1 MKLELTGSGEVEN
14 MGMNKQQLLNG
25 FDHIIRG
32 VYDGK
37 TFYFRMHKYL
47 RIFKPNK
54 QEKTNI
60 TFSKIGA
67 FIKSLLLL
75 GLFDSS
81 RKDFW
86 RLVIWSVRRK
96 PEVILL
102 AINYSIYGY
111 YFRKAYNKAF

>member
-1 MKLELTGSGEVEN
+1 MNLLLAESGEAEN

-32 VYDGK
+32 VYDGQ
-37 TFYFRMHKYL
+37 TFYFRMQKYL
-47 RIFKPNK
+47 HIFKSKK

-60 TFSKIGA
+60 TFPKIGA
-67 FIKSLLLL
+67 FIKSLFLL

-81 RKDFW
+81 RRDFW

-102 AINYSIYGY
+102 AITYSIYGY

>member
-1 MKLELTGSGEVEN
+1 MNFQVAGSEGVDN
-14 MGMNKQQLLNG
+14 YGMNKQQLLNG

-37 TFYFRMHKYL
+37 TFYTRMHKFL
-47 RIFKPNK
+47 HIFNPNK
-54 QEKTNI
+54 QVKTTI
-60 TFSKIGA
+60 AFPQLGT
-67 FIKSLLLL
+67 FIKSLFLL

-86 RLVIWSVRRK
+86 RLVYWSVRRK

-102 AINYSIYGY
+102 AITYSIYGY
-111 YFRKAYNKAF
+111 YFRKAFKRAF